1 MYVYIYSF
9 FSFSVF
15 GCICCGKCSKAVFT
29 ARRADEIASQSRLS
43 CGRARDFI
51 RIQVARCVMVMVNVN
66 VNVVSVCGSCC
77 IFNLTH
83 KCGCYNIRVQHQQ
96 HQKKYAFAYEYRF
109 LSRSLFMISLSQKLC
124 SN

>member
-1 MYVYIYSF
+1 MHTYVCICF
-9 FSFSVF
+9 FHFSVF

-29 ARRADEIASQSRLS
+29 ARRADEIACQSRLS

-51 RIQVARCVMVMVNVN
+51 RAQIARCVMVNVN

-83 KCGCYNIRVQHQQ
+83 NCGCNNIRVQHQQ
-96 HQKKYAFAYEYRF
+96 HQKKCSFAFEYRF
-109 LSRSLFMISLSQKLC
+109 VFSLSFLILLTRQLC